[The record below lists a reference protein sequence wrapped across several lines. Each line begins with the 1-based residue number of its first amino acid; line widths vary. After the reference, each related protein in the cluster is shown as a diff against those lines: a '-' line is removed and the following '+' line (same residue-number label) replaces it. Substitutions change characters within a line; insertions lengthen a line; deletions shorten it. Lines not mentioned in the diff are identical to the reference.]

1 MEWIGLA
8 TRTEG
13 VCGSLIRYTFGA
25 SLKRAFATHLPTPA
39 PRMFSDDVPPPHPP
53 LAANFPAD
61 DLLAEGSV
69 KEHPSFQWTEAYV
82 QRWQHLFGSSL
93 CRRLGIFALPEGF
106 RLSVIVPV
114 FNEVATIDKVVQKLD
129 ATGLPLEILLVDD
142 GSTDGSAM
150 RLDALAEGDGIR
162 VIHHEQ
168 NRGKGTAI
176 RTGLQ
181 AASGDVVVIQDADL
195 EYDPEDFR
203 LLLQPIVA
211 DEADVAYGTRYGHC
225 DRQIS
230 PWWHQ
235 AVNGL
240 LTGLTN
246 LAIGLRLSDVET
258 CYKMVRRSA
267 LNDIAP
273 RLRERR
279 FGIEIELTAH
289 LARQRLRFTER
300 PIRYR
305 RRWYNEGKKIGWR
318 DGVSALRCIFVYG
331 LLRRG

>member
-1 MEWIGLA
+1 MVSDNA
-8 TRTEG
+8 P
-13 VCGSLIRYTFGA
+13 
-25 SLKRAFATHLPTPA
+25 LPPNVNLPIDHA
-39 PRMFSDDVPPPHPP
+39 C
-53 LAANFPAD
+53 
-61 DLLAEGSV
+61 AEHSV
-69 KEHPSFQWTEAYV
+69 KEHPSCQWTEAYV
-82 QRWQHLFGSSL
+82 QRWQHLLGTAL

-106 RLSVIVPV
+106 FLSVIVPV
-114 FNEVATIDKVVQKLD
+114 FNELKTIDKVVQKLRG
-129 ATGLPLEILLVDD
+129 TGLPLEIVLVDD
-142 GSTDGSAM
+142 GSTDGSER
-150 RLDALAEGDGIR
+150 RLDELAEGDDIR
-162 VIHHEQ
+162 VIHHDR
-168 NRGKGTAI
+168 NRGKGAAI
-176 RTGLQ
+176 RTGLR
-181 AASGDVVVIQDADL
+181 AATGDVVVIQDADL

-203 LLLQPIVA
+203 LLLQPIMA
-211 DEADVAYGTRYGHC
+211 NEADVAYGTRYGHC
-225 DRQIS
+225 DRQIT

-235 AVNGL
+235 AVNGF

-246 LAIGLRLSDVET
+246 LVIGLRLSDVET

-273 RLRERR
+273 RLREER

-300 PIRYR
+300 PIRYQ